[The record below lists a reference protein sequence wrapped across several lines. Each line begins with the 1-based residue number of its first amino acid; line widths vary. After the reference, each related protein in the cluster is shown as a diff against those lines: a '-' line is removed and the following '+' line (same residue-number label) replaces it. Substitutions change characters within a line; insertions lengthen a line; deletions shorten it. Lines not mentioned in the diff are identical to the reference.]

1 MIAGIRVKPLFQR
14 VCCQAQSLPSR
25 RHLDRFEI

>member
-14 VCCQAQSLPSR
+14 VRCQAQSLPSR
-25 RHLDRFEI
+25 RYLDRFEI